1 MAQIIKCD
9 YEWTDAQIHKARL
22 LLGDPTA
29 EKVEHVL
36 EYARRINKQ
45 NDGKTNYNIYDVLVV
60 AGQPSREPH
69 KMVAMA
75 LYGSVVPYPTVEQV
89 DAIGY
94 LIGGST
100 ILSASKMF
108 TEPGRGEGAT
118 LRLAVEALHNMLKT
132 PGVPVLIKDHYD
144 SPEGDRELVDVV
156 GRLCKSVGIE
166 TFLANHVDHNSFG
179 RIHKMSINP
188 PPKPKVIK

>member
-1 MAQIIKCD
+1 MAQIIKRD
-9 YEWTDAQIHKARL
+9 YEWTDSQIHKARL

-36 EYARRINKQ
+36 EYARKINEH
-45 NDGKTNYNIYDVLVV
+45 NEGKTNYNIYHVLEV

-75 LYGSVVPYPTVEQV
+75 LYGGVVPYPTVEQV
-89 DAIGY
+89 DAIEY
-94 LIGGST
+94 LIGGHS

-108 TEPGRGEGAT
+108 TEPGRGEGKT
-118 LRLAVEALHNMLKT
+118 LRLAVETLYNMLKT
-132 PGVPVLIKDHYD
+132 PGVPVLTKDHYE
-144 SPEGDRELVDVV
+144 SAEGDRELINMV
-156 GRLCKSVGIE
+156 GQLCKSVGLE
-166 TFLANHVDHNSFG
+166 TFLTNHVDPNSFG